1 MKAGR
6 NLVSGGAAAAWLL
19 VLVLVLVVLQ
29 TDFLQQI
36 THFRVASI
44 TQVSDETVFKI
55 SPSGLVSEVTWKQQ
69 QQLLEVAKSKALD
82 GMRNTTDSVADAP
95 PSRASSYKIASHVV
109 DGIKDLK
116 HETAMGGQI
125 DGLLQNSDVAAPRSK
140 LNCNFSSRHM
150 DICAM
155 EGDIRMHGKPA
166 SVYVVAA
173 SNDSYWPANGTVT
186 IRPFPR
192 KHEVST
198 MAKVREVTIRSSA
211 PLVTTPPRCTVTHNV
226 PAVVFSTGPDSGNFF
241 HGMSDMV
248 IPLYITTREYD
259 GRVQLIVTDYN
270 HKWISRYRDVLAA
283 LSIYPVIDFDTD
295 DVVRCFPSVHVG
307 IEYHDTLGIKPALSR
322 NGYTTMDF
330 VGFLRSV
337 YSLKRSWV
345 TPMNLSSGQRPR
357 LVMILRKHS
366 RALTNEA
373 EAIAAATEVGF
384 EVVAAGPEVVK
395 DIVQF
400 AQVVNT
406 CDVIV
411 GVHGAG
417 LTNMVFLPH
426 NGTVLQIIPWGDMK
440 WPCWATFGYP
450 APNMGLRYVEY
461 EATAEET
468 TLKDEYPRDHAV
480 FADPSSLHKSFDDMY
495 KYFLHGQN
503 VTLEIDRF
511 IGVIKQIY
519 RSITI
524 T

>member
-6 NLVSGGAAAAWLL
+6 NLVSGGVVVAWLL

-36 THFRVASI
+36 TRFRVISI
-44 TQVSDETVFKI
+44 TQVPNESVHKV
-55 SPSGLVSEVTWKQQ
+55 SSSGLVSEGTW
-69 QQLLEVAKSKALD
+69 KSKALD
-82 GMRNTTDSVADAP
+82 GMPNTTDSVADAP
-95 PSRASSYKIASHVV
+95 PSPASSYKIATHVI

-116 HETAMGGQI
+116 HENEFLAIGGQL

-140 LNCNFSSRHM
+140 LTCNFSSRHM

-155 EGDIRMHGKPA
+155 EGDIRMHGK
-166 SVYVVAA
+166 STTVYVVAA
-173 SNDSYWPANGTVT
+173 SNGSYWTENGTVT

-211 PLVTTPPRCTVTHNV
+211 PVVTTPPRCTVTHNV

-259 GRVQLIVTDYN
+259 GRVQLVVTDYN
-270 HKWISRYRDVLAA
+270 HKWISRYQDVLAA

-322 NGYTTMDF
+322 NGYTGMDF
-330 VGFLRSV
+330 LGFLRSV

-345 TPMNLSSGQRPR
+345 TPANLSSGQRPR
-357 LVMILRKHS
+357 LVMILRQHS

-384 EVVAAGPEVVK
+384 EVVATGTEVVK
-395 DIVQF
+395 DISQF

-426 NGTVLQIIPWGDMK
+426 NGTVVQIIPWGKMK
-440 WPCWATFGYP
+440 WPCWETFGSP

-468 TLKDEYPRDHAV
+468 TLKDVYPRDHAV
-480 FADPSSLHKSFDDMY
+480 FVDPLSLHKSFDDMY
-495 KYFLHGQN
+495 KYFLNGQN
-503 VTLEIDRF
+503 VTLDIDRF
-511 IGVIKQIY
+511 TGVIKQIY
-519 RSITI
+519 QSITI